1 MHFNDAYSQDL
12 TAAAVVT
19 VAAAVAAV
27 VGAAVFAAVVV
38 AAAVTIF
45 QSISSLLLH
54 DTKQIKS
61 TVGTSNIATVTLHLS
76 FLASRREKG
85 EKGSTCFIEKVP
97 ATTIGTCSFVDHKS
111 SFQYPY
117 NLNKIR
123 VI

>member
-54 DTKQIKS
+54 DTKQIKKHRGHIKQCYRYVALIFS
-61 TVGTSNIATVTLHLS
+61 TN
-76 FLASRREKG
+76 
-85 EKGSTCFIEKVP
+85 
-97 ATTIGTCSFVDHKS
+97 
-111 SFQYPY
+111 
-117 NLNKIR
+117 
-123 VI
+123 

>member
-19 VAAAVAAV
+19 VAVAAV

-54 DTKQIKS
+54 DTKQIKKHRGHIKHCFRYVALIFS
-61 TVGTSNIATVTLHLS
+61 TN
-76 FLASRREKG
+76 
-85 EKGSTCFIEKVP
+85 
-97 ATTIGTCSFVDHKS
+97 
-111 SFQYPY
+111 
-117 NLNKIR
+117 
-123 VI
+123 